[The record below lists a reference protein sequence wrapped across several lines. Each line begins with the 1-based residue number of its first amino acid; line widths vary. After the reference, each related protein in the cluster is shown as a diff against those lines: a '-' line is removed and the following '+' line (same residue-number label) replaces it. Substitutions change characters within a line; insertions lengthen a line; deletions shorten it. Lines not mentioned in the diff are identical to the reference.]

1 MKTVFN
7 NSMCAHVWAQRK
19 QPHGRSVSM
28 RFDGAVLYSY
38 AEPVAH
44 IVQPTNRAQGVALFT
59 SKKWSVTTSAHIS
72 EAKIAASHYDQF
84 EVPDL
89 LLGRFAIA
97 NNDTFWARGHENNFA
112 YLLDKYRA
120 ATDALMKCQAESWRL
135 SNDSGAPSRPHV
147 TLQAAA
153 LKITAYA
160 DAFGIAAP
168 APLPNWADDAEKALA
183 RRDRLLND
191 PKRQAKREASRV
203 QREKA
208 EERRALRLQ
217 EERRIQAEEAKLR
230 VADWLAGGNRLHL
243 MYGDV
248 AGPYAL
254 LRVRGDVV
262 ESSRG
267 AECPLPDAIQAIR
280 RVRIVIARGESWR
293 RNGETLPL
301 GDFQVDIIAADGEVR
316 AGCHRIQYCE
326 IDRIGKELGV

>member
-7 NSMCAHVWAQRK
+7 NRMCAHVWAQLK
-19 QPHGRSVSM
+19 QPHGRSGSM
-28 RFDGAVLYSY
+28 RFDGTVLYSY

-44 IVQPTNRAQGVALFT
+44 IVAPTDSATNVVLFT
-59 SKKWSVTTSAHIS
+59 SKNWSVTTSSHVS
-72 EAKIAASHYDQF
+72 EARSASSQYPQF

-97 NNDTFWARGHENNFA
+97 NNDEFWNPGHEANVRHFQARYAKEFA
-112 YLLDKYRA
+112 RLMRCTADSWAISNANAGASLKAISHDLLRYRDA
-120 ATDALMKCQAESWRL
+120 FKLPHIDGECPWFGDALA
-135 SNDSGAPSRPHV
+135 V
-147 TLQAAA
+147 T
-153 LKITAYA
+153 
-160 DAFGIAAP
+160 
-168 APLPNWADDAEKALA
+168 A

-208 EERRALRLQ
+208 EARKAEKA
-217 EERRIQAEEAKLR
+217 EEQRRIRIDEAKAR

-254 LRVRGDVV
+254 LRVKGDTVQ
-262 ESSRG
+262 SSMG
-267 AECPLPDAIQAIR
+267 AECPIGDAITAIR
-280 RVRIVIARGESWR
+280 MARIVVSRGQAWR

-301 GDFQVDIIAADGEVR
+301 GNFQVDVIAVDGAVR
-316 AGCHRIQYCE
+316 AGCHRILYSE